1 MKLINLKDVPLTNV
15 SHDPQILKQVMINTG
30 MIPGL
35 TKFSK
40 AVVPA
45 GQSVSPHTH
54 DSMYEILF
62 FLTGRGEL
70 LVNGKKVEILSDQ
83 CIVIE
88 PGEVHSI
95 TKVLDDIELVY
106 FGIEKCGM
114 QSGQSIPQR

>member
-1 MKLINLKDVPLTNV
+1 
-15 SHDPQILKQVMINTG
+15 

-40 AVVPA
+40 AVVRA
-45 GQSVSPHTH
+45 GQSVSPHAH

-106 FGIEKCGM
+106 FGIEKCG
-114 QSGQSIPQR
+114 IQRGDKVYHNAN